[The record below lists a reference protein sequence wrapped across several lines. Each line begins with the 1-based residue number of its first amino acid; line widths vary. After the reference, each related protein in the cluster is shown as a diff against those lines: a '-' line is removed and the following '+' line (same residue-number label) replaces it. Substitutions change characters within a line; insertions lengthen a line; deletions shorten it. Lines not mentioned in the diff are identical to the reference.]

1 MIRNKRWLI
10 AAVIV
15 AIGLLLFIFDPVQ
28 TLWSPKCV
36 VKAVTGYD
44 CPGCGFQ
51 RAAHAVLHGR
61 FMEAAHYNLFLLF
74 ALPYLFLL
82 VLSDWLLRGKAQ
94 AQLKRFTHH
103 RYWLWTYI
111 VLFFTWW
118 ILRNLLGL

>member
-1 MIRNKRWLI
+1 MD
-10 AAVIV
+10 AV
-15 AIGLLLFIFDPVQ
+15 
-28 TLWSPKCV
+28 
-36 VKAVTGYD
+36 
-44 CPGCGFQ
+44 
-51 RAAHAVLHGR
+51 
-61 FMEAAHYNLFLLF
+61 HYNLFLLV

-94 AQLKRFTHH
+94 TQLKRFTHH